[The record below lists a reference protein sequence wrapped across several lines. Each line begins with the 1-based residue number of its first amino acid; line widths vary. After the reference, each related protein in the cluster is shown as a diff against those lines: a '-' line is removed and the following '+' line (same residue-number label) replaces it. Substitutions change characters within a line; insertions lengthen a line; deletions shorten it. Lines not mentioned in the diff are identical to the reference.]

1 METKNF
7 LRNALVS
14 TLLLTSSYSVFANN
28 YASQHHMA
36 PLTASQAVNSGEII
50 GDFNSPDGMVV
61 GATLPGKDVTFK
73 IPVVNNKPQYLHFA
87 FMHAAS
93 AQNGWYFAPKSEYG
107 IHLMSMKDGQ
117 SKDITREIG
126 LFQAPNAQTSS
137 PVKKSIDK
145 LKVGKADEFMKAT
158 VTQKNGYYVVNIKN
172 ISSGDYETPFSS
184 GVWSVTET
192 KMKTFDH
199 KASAALSTL
208 ATSGHRAPL
217 YQVVQG
223 K

>member
-1 METKNF
+1 MKAKNF

-14 TLLLTSSYSVFANN
+14 TLLLTSSYGAFAQN
-28 YASQHHMA
+28 YSSPKNMAQLNMSQMV
-36 PLTASQAVNSGEII
+36 TAGEII
-50 GDFNSPDGMVV
+50 GDFNSPDGSVV

-73 IPVVNNKPQYLHFA
+73 IPVVNNKPEYLHFA

-107 IHLMSMKDGQ
+107 IHLMSMKNGQ
-117 SKDITREIG
+117 SKDITHEIG

-137 PVKKSIDK
+137 PVKMSIDK
-145 LKVGKADEFMKAT
+145 LKAGKADKFMKAT
-158 VTQKNGYYVVNIKN
+158 VMQKNGYYVVNIKN

-184 GVWSVTET
+184 GVWSVTEK

-199 KASAALSTL
+199 KASSALSIL
-208 ATSGHRAPL
+208 ATSGHRGPL
-217 YQVVQG
+217 YKVVNS